1 MSRKD
6 WVTTCVALALVLMSG
21 DGAAATSI
29 TDLSPAQ
36 RSRAA
41 AMVVLDRFDEAAT
54 GNRTIGTVKGVSC
67 RRFAWETA
75 PPSEPE
81 AMQQLFIEAA
91 KLDANAVANAVCEV
105 KNKID
110 WRHNCHHSVVC
121 VGEAVFA
128 QDLPT
133 PRSAAA
139 SANGGERP
147 SPGESNESEIK
158 EVATGTGWVIAPG
171 FIVTNEH
178 VVADRQD
185 ITVFADKVRSGS
197 SRVLIADKA
206 NDLAILTLPSELS
219 VATAIP
225 VARTSSGLG
234 ATVFTIGFP
243 MSSVLGKAPKVASGI
258 VSAASGLGDD
268 PRFYQTSIPLQPG
281 NSGGPLLNERGE
293 VIGITSSKPNTLA
306 IALATGSVVEGVSY
320 AVKIQ
325 YLAPLLDGLPQPGR
339 DIAAIEPL
347 VDAKLDAIVRVV
359 GPSVVYI
366 EAR

>member
-1 MSRKD
+1 
-6 WVTTCVALALVLMSG
+6 
-21 DGAAATSI
+21 
-29 TDLSPAQ
+29 
-36 RSRAA
+36 
-41 AMVVLDRFDEAAT
+41 
-54 GNRTIGTVKGVSC
+54 
-67 RRFAWETA
+67 
-75 PPSEPE
+75 
-81 AMQQLFIEAA
+81 
-91 KLDANAVANAVCEV
+91 
-105 KNKID
+105 
-110 WRHNCHHSVVC
+110 
-121 VGEAVFA
+121 
-128 QDLPT
+128 
-133 PRSAAA
+133 
-139 SANGGERP
+139 
-147 SPGESNESEIK
+147 
-158 EVATGTGWVIAPG
+158 
-171 FIVTNEH
+171 
-178 VVADRQD
+178 
-185 ITVFADKVRSGS
+185 
-197 SRVLIADKA
+197 
-206 NDLAILTLPSELS
+206 
-219 VATAIP
+219 
-225 VARTSSGLG
+225 
-234 ATVFTIGFP
+234 